1 MGSSFDRS
9 RLETSNRR
17 FSVFRTWTTIVL
29 AALIGFGFAGP
40 RDNSLTIG
48 TSQEP
53 RLLGDLLNIV
63 GTQAIASEVQLWIF
77 DGLYHIN
84 LDAQLEPNF
93 VTEVA
98 TVENGRLVITDI
110 GEGNSR
116 VEMNLTLRDDLRW
129 SDGHPITTA
138 DVAFAYEM
146 SQSPGVPL
154 RSPDYYERLTVE
166 VVNDLEFRVILEPGQ
181 SSDLVGSPIVLL
193 PEHVMRGAWD
203 EAVRAVSALDADVD
217 APRITEIY
225 QGVITDFGSSSAI
238 NAGRMVYSGPFM
250 PTRWTPGSAIL
261 LQRNP
266 HYFNHPENADA
277 YLNSVEYRIIGDT
290 NALLFAIVTGAVEA
304 TSSVSITF
312 DQALSPQVTA
322 RAADRYDIWFVPS
335 ATWEHLEVNQ
345 FSHVPQVADLQLDD
359 VRTRQALIHAMDR
372 QAMVDAL
379 FDGLQPVS
387 HSNVA
392 PFDPIFNPDVVQY
405 EYDPE
410 RSLELLSE
418 LGWRPGA
425 DGILQRTTADGRTVR
440 FELEF
445 VTTAGNAVR
454 ERQQQFIAEDLRQV
468 GIDVRINNA
477 PASVVF
483 SADFLDRAYDGA
495 WTGLV
500 MFAWVSSQ
508 ASTLNAALY
517 LCDNAPTPANN
528 YSGQNLA
535 GGCVP
540 EYDELREQA
549 VRNLDPDAARP
560 FYQEMQRIFA
570 EQLYAIP
577 LLNRSNPL
585 VVSDGLVNF
594 VASTFNGGY
603 GYPPA
608 RPERVG
614 WAQNGAEKIF
624 DQADYGTAYE

>member
-1 MGSSFDRS
+1 MY
-9 RLETSNRR
+9 R
-17 FSVFRTWTTIVL
+17 FVMTLVL
-29 AALIGFGFAGP
+29 ALTLGLAFAGP
-40 RDNSLTIG
+40 QDNSLAIG
-48 TSQEP
+48 TAQEP
-53 RLLGDLLNIV
+53 VVLGDLLVIV
-63 GTQAIASEVQLWIF
+63 SSLAIESEIELWIF

-84 LDAQLEPNF
+84 LDAELEPNMA
-93 VTEVA
+93 TEVA
-98 TVENGRLVITDI
+98 TVDNGRMVITEI
-110 GEGNSR
+110 GEGEAR
-116 VEMNLTLRDDLRW
+116 VEMHLTLRDDLRW

-154 RSPDYYERLTVE
+154 RSPDYYSRLNVE
-166 VVNDLEFRVILEPGQ
+166 VIDDLNFRVTLEPAQ
-181 SSDLVGSPIVLL
+181 SSDLVQSPISVL
-193 PEHVMRGAWD
+193 PEHVMREAWD
-203 EAVRAVSALDADVD
+203 EAVQAVSALDPEVD

-225 QGVITDFGSSSAI
+225 QGVITEFGSSSAI
-238 NAGRMVYSGPFM
+238 NEGRMVYSGPFV
-250 PTRWTPGSAIL
+250 PVRWTPGSAL
-261 LQRNP
+261 QFQRNP
-266 HYFNHPENADA
+266 HYFNHPENAEA
-277 YLNSVEYRIIGDT
+277 YLQSVEYRIIGDT
-290 NALLFAIVTGAVEA
+290 NALLFAIITGAVEV
-304 TSSVSITF
+304 TSSVSIDF
-312 DQALSPQVTA
+312 AQALSPQVTA

-345 FSHVPQVADLQLDD
+345 FSHVQQVADLQLDD
-359 VRTRQALIHAMDR
+359 VRTRRALIHAMDR
-372 QAMVDAL
+372 EAMVDAL

-392 PFDPIFNPDVVQY
+392 PFDRIYNPDVVQY
-405 EYDPE
+405 DYDPE
-410 RSLELLSE
+410 LSTALLSE
-418 LGWRPGA
+418 LGWTPGA

-517 LCDNAPTPANN
+517 LCDHAPTPANN

-549 VRNLDPDAARP
+549 VRNLDPEAALP
-560 FYQEMQRIFA
+560 YYQDMQRIFA
-570 EQLYAIP
+570 ENLYAIP
-577 LLNRSNPL
+577 LLNRSNPY
-585 VVSDGLVNF
+585 VVSQGLVNF
-594 VASTFNGGY
+594 VSSTFNNGH
-603 GYPPA
+603 GYPPS
-608 RPERVG
+608 RPELVG
-614 WAQNGAEKIF
+614 WDQNGAEKVF
-624 DQADYGTAYE
+624 DQADYGQAFELE

>member
-1 MGSSFDRS
+1 MY
-9 RLETSNRR
+9 R
-17 FSVFRTWTTIVL
+17 FVMTLVL
-29 AALIGFGFAGP
+29 ALTLGLAFAGP
-40 RDNSLTIG
+40 QDNSLSIG
-48 TSQEP
+48 ASQEP
-53 RLLGDLLNIV
+53 VLLGDLLNIV
-63 GTQAIASEVQLWIF
+63 GSQAIASEVELWIY

-84 LDAQLEPNF
+84 LDAELEPNM

-110 GEGNSR
+110 GEGQSR

-138 DVAFAYEM
+138 DVGFAYEM

-154 RSPDYYERLTVE
+154 RSPDYYSRLSVE
-166 VVNDLEFRVILEPGQ
+166 VVDELNFRVTLEPAQ
-181 SSDLVGSPIVLL
+181 SSDLVGSPIDVL
-193 PEHVMRGAWD
+193 PEHIMRGAWD
-203 EAVRAVSALDADVD
+203 DAAQAVSALDPATD
-217 APRITEIY
+217 AARITEIY
-225 QGVITDFGSSSAI
+225 QGVITEFGSSSAI
-238 NAGRMVYSGPFM
+238 NEGRTVYSGPFM
-250 PTRWTPGSAIL
+250 PFRWTPGSAVQ

-266 HYFNHPENADA
+266 HYFNHPANPEN
-277 YLNSVEYRIIGDT
+277 YLQAVEYRFITDT
-290 NALLFAIVTGAVEA
+290 NALLFSIITGAVDV

-345 FSHVPQVADLQLDD
+345 HANVRQVADMQLDD
-359 VRTRQALIHAMDR
+359 VRTRRAIIHAIDR

-387 HSNVA
+387 HVNVS
-392 PFDPIFNPDVVQY
+392 PFDPNYNPDVVEY
-405 EYDPE
+405 DYDPE
-410 RSLELLSE
+410 RSVELLAE
-418 LGWRPGA
+418 LGWAPGS

-477 PASVVF
+477 PSSVVF
-483 SADFLDRAYDGA
+483 SPEFFDRGYDGA
-495 WTGLV
+495 WTGMF

-508 ASTLNAALY
+508 ASTLNAAGY
-517 LCDNAPTPANN
+517 LCRNAPTPANN

-535 GGCVP
+535 GACVD
-540 EYDELREQA
+540 EYDALRDRA
-549 VRNLDPDAARP
+549 VVELDPEAARP
-560 FYQEMQRIFA
+560 LYQEMQAIFA
-570 EQLYAIP
+570 EELIALP
-577 LLNRSNPL
+577 LLNRSNP
-585 VVSDGLVNF
+585 VIVSEGVVNF

-608 RPERVG
+608 RPELVG
-614 WAQNGAEKIF
+614 WAQNGAEMVF
-624 DQADYGTAYE
+624 DQADYALAFE

>member
-1 MGSSFDRS
+1 MY
-9 RLETSNRR
+9 R
-17 FSVFRTWTTIVL
+17 FVMTLVL
-29 AALIGFGFAGP
+29 ALVVGLSFAGP
-40 RDNSLTIG
+40 QDNSLAIG
-48 TSQEP
+48 TAQEP
-53 RLLGDLLNIV
+53 VLLGDLLSIV
-63 GTQAIASEVQLWIF
+63 GSQAIASEVELWIF

-84 LDAQLEPNF
+84 LDAELEPNMA
-93 VTEVA
+93 TEVA
-98 TVENGRLVITDI
+98 TVDNGRMTVTDI

-116 VEMNLTLRDDLRW
+116 VEMDLTLRDDLMW

-154 RSPDYYERLTVE
+154 RSPDYYSRVTIE
-166 VVNDLEFRVILEPGQ
+166 VVDDLNFRVILEPAQ
-181 SSDLVGSPIVLL
+181 SSDLVGSPMDVL
-193 PEHVMRGAWD
+193 PEHVMREAWD
-203 EAVRAVSALDADVD
+203 EAVRAVSELDPEVD

-225 QGVITDFGSSSAI
+225 QGVITEFGSSSAI
-238 NAGRMVYSGPFM
+238 NEGRMAYSGPFM
-250 PTRWTPGSAIL
+250 PVRWTPGSAIQL
-261 LQRNP
+261 ERNP
-266 HYFNHPENADA
+266 NYFNHPENADA
-277 YLNSVEYRIIGDT
+277 YLRTVEYRIIGDT
-290 NALLFAIVTGAVEA
+290 NALLFAIITGAVDA

-335 ATWEHLEVNQ
+335 ATWEHLEVSQ
-345 FSHVPQVADLQLDD
+345 HAHVQQVADLQLDD
-359 VRTRQALIHAMDR
+359 VRTRRALLHAIDR

-387 HSNVA
+387 HSNVS
-392 PFDPIFNPDVVQY
+392 PFDPNYNPDIVTY
-405 EYDPE
+405 DYDPE
-410 RSLELLSE
+410 LSLELFSE
-418 LGWRPGA
+418 LGWSPGS

-483 SADFLDRAYDGA
+483 SADFLDRGYDGA

-517 LCDNAPTPANN
+517 LCENIPSPANN

-540 EYDELREQA
+540 EYDEARQQA
-549 VRNLDPDAARP
+549 VRNLDPEAARP

-570 EQLYAIP
+570 EELYALP

-585 VVSDGLVNF
+585 IVADGLVNF

-614 WAQNGAEKIF
+614 WAQNGAEMVF
-624 DQADYGTAYE
+624 DQADYGQALELD